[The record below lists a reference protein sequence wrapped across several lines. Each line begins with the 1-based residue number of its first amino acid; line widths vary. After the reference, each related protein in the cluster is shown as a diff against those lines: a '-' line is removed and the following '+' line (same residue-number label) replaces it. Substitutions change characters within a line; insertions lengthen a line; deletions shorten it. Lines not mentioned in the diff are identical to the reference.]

1 MNNSNKNHLN
11 IFDLPDEI
19 LFIILKKLNMVD
31 VVYSLVDVNQRF
43 DRLAVDSLYVRNLN
57 MTNIMTIH
65 SRYDQTSAIPGVP
78 KVREKSYRIYFLIG
92 SRYSN
97 NFFYRI
103 VVLYLKFLFNII
115 HFITNAQN
123 DYHRLKYINSFFP
136 RY

>member
-1 MNNSNKNHLN
+1 MFYVLEKYKFH
-11 IFDLPDEI
+11 IGRMVQQQTYKEHI
-19 LFIILKKLNMVD
+19 LCITLLF
-31 VVYSLVDVNQRF
+31 
-43 DRLAVDSLYVRNLN
+43 LYEKV
-57 MTNIMTIH
+57 
-65 SRYDQTSAIPGVP
+65 QGVP